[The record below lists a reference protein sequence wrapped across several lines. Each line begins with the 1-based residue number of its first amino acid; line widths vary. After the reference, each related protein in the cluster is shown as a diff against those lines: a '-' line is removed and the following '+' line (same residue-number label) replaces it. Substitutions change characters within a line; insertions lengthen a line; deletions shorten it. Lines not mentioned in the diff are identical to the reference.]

1 MFFLFLRTCVKKLNN
16 FLVFL
21 SPVSKGQSKMHAIQS
36 VVILSI
42 FALTAS
48 YRVQVPISRARPQKP
63 TMSPALQAKTNA
75 NYIELTK
82 MCDYTNIVFKDE
94 CPAARHY
101 RQLNERVTN
110 KSDLFVFH
118 QDRCISREMTTFQW
132 FCSIAASAIIGFMIF
147 T

>member
-1 MFFLFLRTCVKKLNN
+1 MFFLFRRTCGKKLNN

-63 TMSPALQAKTNA
+63 TLSPALQAKTNA
-75 NYIELTK
+75 NYIELIK
-82 MCDYTNIVFKDE
+82 MCDYTNLVFKDE
-94 CPAARHY
+94 CPAVQHY
-101 RQLNERVTN
+101 TQFHEKLTN
-110 KSDLFVFH
+110 KGDLFVLH
-118 QDRCISREMTTFQW
+118 QDRCISREMTPFQW
-132 FCSIAASAIIGFMIF
+132 FCSMTATAIIGFMIF